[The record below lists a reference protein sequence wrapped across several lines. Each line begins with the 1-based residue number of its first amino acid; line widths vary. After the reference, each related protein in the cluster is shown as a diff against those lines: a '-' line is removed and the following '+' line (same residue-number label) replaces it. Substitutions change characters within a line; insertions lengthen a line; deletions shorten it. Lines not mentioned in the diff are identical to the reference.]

1 MSGPPIEF
9 DRRGDLTL
17 RVGPPDAITSNS
29 FLVCSRTLART
40 SPVFDRML
48 YGTFAEAKPTDDAD
62 VNPKHWVVDLPAD
75 DPAAL
80 AILVRIAHGHF
91 NEVPKALPID
101 VLYSLTT
108 LTHYYDATSALI
120 PWVDTWLAAVDDIWR
135 DADLLMPQ
143 FLWVTWE
150 LGRKTLFKT
159 TARRILTEAPASL
172 LRSYDPSQGL
182 PMPPNII
189 GEPCS

>member
-1 MSGPPIEF
+1 
-9 DRRGDLTL
+9 
-17 RVGPPDAITSNS
+17 
-29 FLVCSRTLART
+29 
-40 SPVFDRML
+40 ML
-48 YGTFAEAKPTDDAD
+48 YGPFVEAKPTSEAEVDR
-62 VNPKHWVVDLPAD
+62 PHWVVDLPAD

-91 NEVPKALPID
+91 GEVPRALPID
-101 VLYSLTT
+101 ILYSLTT
-108 LTHYYDATSALI
+108 LTHYYDATQVLI

-135 DADLLMPQ
+135 DSDVLMPQ

-150 LGRKTLFKT
+150 LGKKVLFKN

-172 LRSYDPSQGL
+172 LRSYGPSQDL

-189 GEPCS
+189 GNTHHLKLVNMA